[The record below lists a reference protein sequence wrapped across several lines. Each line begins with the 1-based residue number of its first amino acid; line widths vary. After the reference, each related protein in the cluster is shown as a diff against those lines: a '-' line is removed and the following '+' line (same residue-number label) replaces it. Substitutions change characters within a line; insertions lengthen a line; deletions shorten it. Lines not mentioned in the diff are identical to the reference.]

1 MDDDKVAGRPM
12 SNSGDG
18 DSDLCTCASSDRV
31 ADARLEPE
39 MALTFHKNAAVM
51 AGGPPPVDLQDFADI
66 GEDHIAHWHK
76 NLGGG
81 WESGTRFNDD

>member
-12 SNSGDG
+12 SNSGEG
-18 DSDLCTCASSDRV
+18 DSALCTYASSDRV

-51 AGGPPPVDLQDFADI
+51 AGGPPPVDLQDFSKI
-66 GEDHIAHWHK
+66 VEDHIIYWPK
-76 NLGGG
+76 SVGGG
-81 WESGTRFNDD
+81 